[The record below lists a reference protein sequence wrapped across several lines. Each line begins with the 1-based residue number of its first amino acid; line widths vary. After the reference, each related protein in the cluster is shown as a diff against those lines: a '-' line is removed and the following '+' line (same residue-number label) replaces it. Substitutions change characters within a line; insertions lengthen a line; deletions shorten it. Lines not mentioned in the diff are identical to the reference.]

1 MGSGL
6 RCTNITTLDI
16 PVLNILYILR
26 FAVLVPGGQVVK
38 LVKAGC
44 KPASVESDP

>member
-6 RCTNITTLDI
+6 GYLLYCI
-16 PVLNILYILR
+16 PVLYLLYIVR